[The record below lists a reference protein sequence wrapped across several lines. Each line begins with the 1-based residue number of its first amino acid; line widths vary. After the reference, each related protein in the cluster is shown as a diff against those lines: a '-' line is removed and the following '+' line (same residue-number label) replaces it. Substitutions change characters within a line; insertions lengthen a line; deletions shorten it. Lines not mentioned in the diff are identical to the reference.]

1 MVPETSSCCFVILS
15 QVTCFLFWI
24 LSSWLTSLQ
33 CSLYLLVEL
42 RAVCPTPHRY
52 YQYSLFCS
60 QSQHWFAFVWGVNF
74 VLEDLTCADAPL
86 RVIPFSHRDTSEPP
100 DLISESKVPRDP
112 DGPTMTLGPWS
123 FFFNSLFAFRR
134 PWSIPFCALFQLAVP
149 LSATWDF
156 GTEARPV
163 DQVQSDSWTRYWNL
177 KLLIHLSTCNRNMWL
192 NNNPWGQW
200 VLISW
205 SRSALWFRNV

>member
-1 MVPETSSCCFVILS
+1 MVPETSSCGFCYSISTDLF
-15 QVTCFLFWI
+15 CWFWI
-24 LSSWLTSLQ
+24 LSSRLTSLQ

-42 RAVCPTPHRY
+42 PAVCPTPHRY
-52 YQYSLFCS
+52 YHY
-60 QSQHWFAFVWGVNF
+60 SQHWFAFVWGVNF

-112 DGPTMTLGPWS
+112 DGPTMALGPWS

-177 KLLIHLSTCNRNMWL
+177 KLLIHLSTCNPNI
-192 NNNPWGQW
+192 
-200 VLISW
+200 VIE
-205 SRSALWFRNV
+205 